1 MLDNW
6 VRSKRNASQFYCKND
21 FNPILRPIIPVF
33 QISNIPEHNM
43 LQNFDLFEV
52 CSIDLYL
59 SGKVKVLFAVQDIFY
74 LDDQF
79 AVLHVS
85 V

>member
-74 LDDQF
+74 LEEQVS
-79 AVLHVS
+79 VLHVS